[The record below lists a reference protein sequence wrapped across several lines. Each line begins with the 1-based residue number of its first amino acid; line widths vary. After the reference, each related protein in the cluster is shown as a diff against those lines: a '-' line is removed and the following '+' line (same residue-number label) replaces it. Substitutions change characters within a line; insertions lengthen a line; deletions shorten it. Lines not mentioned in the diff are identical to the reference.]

1 MSLIGNFSEKDFLL
15 KELLDLNRGGEKN
28 DEQVLRKE
36 NGVKDGGAQ
45 TIGRSMKVRLSE
57 NSRRRN
63 GGFDRE
69 EQVE

>member
-1 MSLIGNFSEKDFLL
+1 M
-15 KELLDLNRGGEKN
+15 
-28 DEQVLRKE
+28 RKE
-36 NGVKDGGAQ
+36 NGVKDGGVQ
-45 TIGRSMKVRLSE
+45 TIGGSMKVRLSE